1 MLGASPLR
9 HSFKRAEHNSSRKAA
24 FAARLKAAME
34 RKGWDLSET
43 ARQTAFVLGAN
54 AKFSRSHVWH
64 YLHAR
69 AMPRARQ
76 LAALSD
82 ALEVRPN
89 DLLRALPTQV
99 EDESGTLTST
109 IHAEYQGDGTVILEV
124 SQRVPWQTA
133 LEVMRLLKFPD
144 DGSSSIRAPFEH
156 H

>member
-9 HSFKRAEHNSSRKAA
+9 HSFKRAEHDDSRKAA
-24 FAARLKAAME
+24 FAERLKAAME

-82 ALEVRPN
+82 ALDVRP
-89 DLLRALPTQV
+89 DELSDVRPDELLRLAESRSRVDLV
-99 EDESGTLTST
+99 SGTPTG
-109 IHAEYQGDGTVILEV
+109 IIRAEDQGDGTAILEM
-124 SQRVPWQTA
+124 SQRVPWQ
-133 LEVMRLLKFPD
+133 
-144 DGSSSIRAPFEH
+144 I
-156 H
+156 